1 MTIIS
6 WHEFPNRDALRQGDV
21 FHFWLVGRTAP
32 VGPQVDEV
40 FLHGLRIIAEAT
52 DCDAF
57 CLGLRR
63 SDQRTAVFFKKF
75 HGSSP
80 TVSEPHSSMESSR
93 FFLKFPDASNAFC
106 PVGSVP
112 VAALNSLEVS
122 ATARLCDIPVVDFS
136 SVVAPMAIRDRS
148 RSPCGHGRG

>member
-1 MTIIS
+1 MS

-63 SDQRTAVFFKKF
+63 SDQKTAVFFKRL
-75 HGSSP
+75 HGHV
-80 TVSEPHSSMESSR
+80 TVTDPHRSMEWSR
-93 FFLKFPDASNAFC
+93 FFVKLPDGPNAAR
-106 PVGSVP
+106 PAGSVP
-112 VAALNSLEVS
+112 VAALNSLEVP
-122 ATARLCDIPVVDFS
+122 ATARLCDIPVVGLS